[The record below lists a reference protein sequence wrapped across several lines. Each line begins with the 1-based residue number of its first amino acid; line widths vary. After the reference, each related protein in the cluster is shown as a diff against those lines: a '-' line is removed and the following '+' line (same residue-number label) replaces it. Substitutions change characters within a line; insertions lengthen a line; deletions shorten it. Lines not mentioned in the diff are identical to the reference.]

1 MLRRIHRIFTA
12 WIYREGA
19 SMTPRRAWLLGAVF
33 SSALALVLAQPA
45 AGSAAADRAL
55 LAGTDAATTAWSAG
69 EFHLYAPGVVNRSD
83 IILGQADAAASQ
95 SMPLGNG
102 TLGAGVWNPATGF
115 TAQLNRQDT
124 LPDWLSPGWLVIPG
138 LAQLTTAADFSG
150 RLDLY
155 HGLLTESG
163 GGMTLTAYIRADKDE
178 MVVNV
183 TGANPSTTQTAWLEL
198 WQSSARSVSQSSG
211 GSVAT
216 LSSTWTAPGPG
227 GTGQE
232 TFGMMSGITAGGR
245 DVTAAS
251 VNSGFPAGS
260 AAGAAYG
267 ARVSFQPNTDGSFRV
282 VVVSPHWTGGDAQ
295 TAATTMLGQDAT
307 MSASALDAAHLQW
320 WHNFWDSIGLMELS
334 SSDGAAQYFENL
346 RIIDLYA
353 EAGENRDI
361 YPGDSSGVALLY
373 RDQEDYTPYG
383 TGAWWQWNNRMQV
396 DANMGAG
403 AFSLND
409 PYFNLY
415 TSNLANIEA
424 WTRAQDPGKA
434 GACVPETM
442 TYNGTGA
449 ALTWDSPDPNDVPR
463 CSTTASAF
471 YNTRTITTG
480 AEVSLWIW
488 QQYLDTNDL
497 NFLRQN
503 FPLMAAAAQFL
514 LSYTTTGATDG
525 LLHTYPSNAHESQWD
540 VRDPTTDIAAE
551 TALFPA
557 VAQAATVLGE
567 DPTLVSQLQTAET
580 KIEPFAR
587 VPDTSTGTDHETM
600 NATLCND
607 PPDSA
612 TASAEQ
618 ASALACDKAG
628 TDMLWYSYDV
638 DSTAKNVENIGL
650 EPVWPYGVIGDDT
663 VLANGDNLTA
673 LAQRTYTYRT
683 NQPGVSCSGCTAVPA
698 QGSVKDWQTDALEAA
713 RLGMATQFESALE
726 QVTEQY
732 STSPSAMGAGTP
744 PFYEQ
749 IGTVAAAMQEALVQ
763 DYDGLLRIAP
773 AWPSAWNAAGT
784 VFIQGGS
791 RVDVQIAG
799 GQIGTV
805 AIQAGST
812 GQIHIRN
819 PWPGQSTEVVDGT
832 GESTVIVPPTSAADF
847 TIPVTANDSYLVQRT
862 AAPVSGMA
870 FQEITG
876 TPSTA
881 ARSLSVI
888 PPLEAKASGTA
899 HIGLAGPNAPPP
911 VAQTVTSAADTP
923 GPGSPVRAAAEDA
936 APDVPAPTR
945 TVVTSLDPDTAA
957 GQPATFAATV
967 TQPGGPPGRS
977 PAGRVQF
984 YADGSPVGAPVTLTG
999 GRARLTTGS
1008 TSPQARSVTAEY
1020 LPAAGTGLAPSGS
1033 LPVTQQVS
1041 APVTTI
1047 RLAFSGPARGGRRLV
1062 TATVTSSDGSV
1073 PTGTVQFYSGAEP
1086 VASPVAL
1093 HGGTATAILAT
1104 AARGPR
1110 LSASY
1115 QSDSTSWPDSMSG
1128 LLPPSP

>member
-1 MLRRIHRIFTA
+1 MAI
-12 WIYREGA
+12 
-19 SMTPRRAWLLGAVF
+19 PRRTLHAIVALGT
-33 SSALALVLAQPA
+33 LIPLGL
-45 AGSAAADRAL
+45 GYDAAASYPARA
-55 LAGTDAATTAWSAG
+55 ASADATTAWSGG
-69 EFHLYAPGVVNRSD
+69 EFHLEAPSVVSRSD
-83 IILGQADAAASQ
+83 IILNSVDASPSG

-102 TLGAGVWNPATGF
+102 TLGVGAWNPATGF

-138 LAQLTTAADFSG
+138 LSQLTTAADFSA

-155 HGLLTESG
+155 HGMLIESG
-163 GGMTLTAYIRADKDE
+163 GGMTLTAYVRADKDE
-178 MVVNV
+178 LVVNV
-183 TGANPSTTQTAWLEL
+183 TGANPATVQTAWLEL
-198 WQSSARSVSQSSG
+198 WPASARSVSQSSG

-245 DVTAAS
+245 DVSAAS
-251 VNSGFPAGS
+251 VDSGFPAGS

-295 TAATTMLGQDAT
+295 STATTMLGQDAT
-307 MSASALDAAHLQW
+307 TSASALDSAHLQW

-334 SSDGAAQYFENL
+334 SADGAAQYFESL
-346 RIIDLYA
+346 RLIDLYA
-353 EAGENRDI
+353 EAGENRDS

-396 DANMGAG
+396 DANIGAG

-424 WTRAQDPGKA
+424 WTRLQDPGKA

-442 TYNGTGA
+442 DYNGTGA

-471 YNTRTITTG
+471 YNTATITTG

-497 NFLRQN
+497 DFLRQN

-514 LSYTTTGATDG
+514 LSYATTGATDG

-540 VRDPTTDIAAE
+540 VHDPTTDIAAE

-557 VAQAATVLGE
+557 VAQAATLLGE
-567 DPTLVSQLQTAET
+567 DPALVSQLQAAET
-580 KIEPFAR
+580 MIEPFAR
-587 VPDTSTGTDHETM
+587 VADTSTGTDHETM

-638 DSTAKNVENIGL
+638 DSTAKNFENIGL

-673 LAQRTYTYRT
+673 LARRTYTYRT
-683 NQPGVSCSGCTAVPA
+683 NQPGVSCAGCTAVPA
-698 QGSVKDWQTDALEAA
+698 QGSVKDWQTDALDAA
-713 RLGMATQFESALE
+713 RLGLPTQFQSALE

-732 STSPSAMGAGTP
+732 STSPSAMGGGTP

-749 IGTVAAAMQEALVQ
+749 IGTVAAATQEALVQ

-773 AWPSAWNAAGT
+773 AWPTAWDAAGT

-791 RVDVQIAG
+791 RVDVQISG

-812 GQIHIRN
+812 GQILMRS
-819 PWPGQSTEVVDGT
+819 PWPGQPVEVVSGA
-832 GESTVIVPPTSAADF
+832 GAGQVVVAPTSAADF
-847 TIPVTANDSYLVQRT
+847 TIPTEAGSSYLVQPV
-862 AAPVSGMA
+862 AAPVSGMT
-870 FQEITG
+870 FQTITG
-876 TPSTA
+876 AAAEA
-881 ARSLSVI
+881 ARSLSVV
-888 PPLEAKASGTA
+888 PPLAAKASGTA
-899 HIGLAGPNAPPP
+899 HIGIAGPNQPPADAVSSASSARDAGGERAGDHDPAGPRGPAPPRR
-911 VAQTVTSAADTP
+911 DP
-923 GPGSPVRAAAEDA
+923 GHCHRD
-936 APDVPAPTR
+936 
-945 TVVTSLDPDTAA
+945 
-957 GQPATFAATV
+957 
-967 TQPGGPPGRS
+967 
-977 PAGRVQF
+977 
-984 YADGSPVGAPVTLTG
+984 
-999 GRARLTTGS
+999 
-1008 TSPQARSVTAEY
+1008 
-1020 LPAAGTGLAPSGS
+1020 
-1033 LPVTQQVS
+1033 QQ
-1041 APVTTI
+1041 
-1047 RLAFSGPARGGRRLV
+1047 
-1062 TATVTSSDGSV
+1062 
-1073 PTGTVQFYSGAEP
+1073 
-1086 VASPVAL
+1086 
-1093 HGGTATAILAT
+1093 
-1104 AARGPR
+1104 
-1110 LSASY
+1110 
-1115 QSDSTSWPDSMSG
+1115 
-1128 LLPPSP
+1128 